1 MKPGDHCPGGVPVV
15 KVENITNGEVQTDGL
30 LHTDP
35 EIHQKYDRAELKQG
49 DLLFTIRGTVGRM
62 AFVPASLEG
71 GNLTQ
76 DTARLRVENANP
88 EFVRYYLETATPHN
102 YLERHTK
109 GQAVQGINLEDLRQ
123 VPVHFP
129 PREEQKRIVEIIES
143 HTAQIQQEREY
154 HSRLKR
160 LKRGLM
166 QDLLSGTVRTT
177 DTNMEVPDKIT
188 QHG

>member
-1 MKPGDHCPGGVPVV
+1 VKPGDHYSGGVPVV
-15 KVENITNGEVQTDGL
+15 KVENITNGEVQTGDL

-76 DTARLRVENANP
+76 DTARIRVENANP
-88 EFVRYYLETATPHN
+88 DFVRYYLETATPHN
-102 YLERHTK
+102 YFERHTK
-109 GQAVQGINLEDLRQ
+109 GQAVQGINLEDLQQ
-123 VPVHFP
+123 VPVHLP
-129 PREEQKRIVEIIES
+129 SREEQKRIVEIIDS
-143 HTAQIQQEREY
+143 HTEQVQKEREY
-154 HSRLKR
+154 NDHLKR
-160 LKRGLM
+160 LKHGLM

-177 DTNMEVPDKIT
+177 DTNIQVPEEIA
-188 QHG
+188 QYG